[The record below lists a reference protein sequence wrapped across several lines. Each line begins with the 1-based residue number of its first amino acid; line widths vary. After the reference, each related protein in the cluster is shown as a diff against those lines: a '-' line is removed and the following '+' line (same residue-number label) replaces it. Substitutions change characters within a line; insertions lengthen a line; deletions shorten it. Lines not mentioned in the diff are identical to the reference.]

1 MRYIFILLLLI
12 SFQANAQNKTRW
24 YDPLKAGYPVIQNQG
39 WTNEISQTYTRLPA
53 RMKELVRE
61 PVWNLSQDNA
71 GLAIHF
77 YTNSA
82 AIKIRYQISG
92 PYDMNHMPATG
103 KSGVDLYAIG
113 SDGQWML
120 HTDKFIFEDTVNY
133 IYNRI
138 DYKAAHKKGYE
149 FRLFL
154 PLYNHVKWME
164 IGVPDS
170 AELNFIP
177 VLKEKPII
185 IYGTSIAQG
194 GCASRSGMGW
204 TNIVSRMM
212 DWPVINLAFSGNGP
226 FEKVIVD
233 HIDELDAKMYIFDC
247 LPNMGALS
255 AEEVYSR
262 VIYGVSKLREKHSTP
277 ILLTDHIGYR
287 NDQLNDNTLEAW
299 QKLNTAQKRAYDT
312 LIKRGTKML
321 FYLTKE
327 QINFPDDGCV
337 DAVHPNDLGMQ
348 AYANAYV
355 KKIREI
361 LHMPVGDITTT
372 IPVAQ
377 RREPY
382 IYEWKDR
389 HSKIMGTVLH
399 NKPRNIIIGNSII
412 HYWNEPQGNLKGGI
426 SSWNSY
432 LKDYQNMGFGWDRI
446 ENVLWRV
453 YHGALDGFIADKIIV
468 AIGTNNIGLNTDE
481 EIVEGLRFLL
491 KAIKIRQGT
500 AKIKLAGILPRKAAE
515 ERIAVL
521 NNKIK
526 KMAQENGCYYIDAG
540 TQLLLPSGKIDES
553 LFFDGLHPNEKGY
566 QKIAPFL
573 AQ

>member
-77 YTNSA
+77 YTNAA
-82 AIKIRYQISG
+82 AIKIRYQVSG

-138 DYKAAHKKGYE
+138 DYKSAHKKGYE

-389 HSKIMGTVLH
+389 HSKILGTVLH